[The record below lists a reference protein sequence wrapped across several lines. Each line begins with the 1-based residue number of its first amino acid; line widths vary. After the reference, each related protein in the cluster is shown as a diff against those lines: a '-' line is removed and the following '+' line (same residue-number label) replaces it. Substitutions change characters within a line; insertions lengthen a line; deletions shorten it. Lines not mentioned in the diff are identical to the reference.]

1 MIEFLIEI
9 ILELTVGWGVEVAND
24 CKLPRKVRIGWLVF
38 VTLVYLVLVGLC
50 VWLVI
55 TSDYVW
61 GRVLSAGVVLFLVGM
76 FVHFWRK
83 VLKAKE
89 EIKSERV

>member
-1 MIEFLIEI
+1 MIEFLIGL
-9 ILELTVGWGVEVAND
+9 ILDLAVIWGVEVAND
-24 CKLPRKVRIGWLVF
+24 CKLPRRVRIGWLIF
-38 VTLVYLVLVGLC
+38 VTLVYIALIGYG

-55 TSDYVW
+55 TLDKILW
-61 GRVLSAGVVLFLVGM
+61 KVLSAALVLFLVGM

-89 EIKSERV
+89 TS

>member
-24 CKLPRKVRIGWLVF
+24 CKLPRKVRIGWLF
-38 VTLVYLVLVGLC
+38 LVTLVYIAFTGFMVFLVATLDNIFGK
-50 VWLVI
+50 I
-55 TSDYVW
+55 
-61 GRVLSAGVVLFLVGM
+61 LSACVVLFLVGM

-89 EIKSERV
+89 TS